1 MEMFWN
7 LADGLRRRNEDLDPV
22 EGLWTDE
29 KSKLKRDA
37 DKVRSLRSMCW
48 QRMHSDAGKL
58 EGLRT
63 EERIRQDREER
74 RHRQQRHNTF
84 SHSYSYQER
93 REQSFHS
100 STRSQDG
107 GEKKY
112 ARRNR
117 TYDDF
122 YSSKHTSPPQDF
134 KSSYARTDERPK
146 LSTTDARIITSWRRY
161 QLSWTTTMAGEST
174 YLTSSSIPWPVVSEP
189 FAPSSLTP
197 ARISEF
203 LLSTAHSTL
212 KSPMD
217 RLRDAMKLW
226 HPDKW
231 EGKYMGRVIDSD
243 KEMVREGLG
252 MVARGLI
259 ELMHTQKTLGRQ

>member
-1 MEMFWN
+1 M
-7 LADGLRRRNEDLDPV
+7 
-22 EGLWTDE
+22 
-29 KSKLKRDA
+29 
-37 DKVRSLRSMCW
+37 
-48 QRMHSDAGKL
+48 
-58 EGLRT
+58 
-63 EERIRQDREER
+63 EERIRQEREER

-84 SHSYSYQER
+84 SHSSSHQER
-93 REQSFHS
+93 RERSYHS

-107 GEKKY
+107 SEQKHP
-112 ARRNR
+112 RRNR

-122 YSSKHTSPPQDF
+122 YGSKYTPSSQDF

-146 LSTTDARIITSWRRY
+146 LSTSDARIISAWRRY

-174 YLTSSSIPWPVVSEP
+174 FLTCSSIPWPVVSEP
-189 FAPSSLTP
+189 FTPSSLTP

-203 LLSTAHSTL
+203 LLSATHSTL

-231 EGKYMGRVIDSD
+231 EGKYMSRLVDSD
-243 KEMVREGLG
+243 KEIVREGLG

-259 ELMHTQKTLGRQ
+259 ELMHAQKRLGQQ